1 MTSLN
6 TQSMLKAKLAEPTDD
21 ALLRRISCGC
31 EHSFNALFNKY
42 WEKAYAD
49 AFKRIADTDIAKDI
63 VQEVFVHI
71 WVKRETL
78 KILNLPAYLNV
89 AIRNKVFK
97 QLEKRANHMPFF
109 DALENMPS
117 VHSKADESLLGKEF
131 ISFYETLVKDLP
143 DKGQNIFRLH
153 YEEDLPT
160 KDIAAKLGI
169 SRKTVQNQLRK
180 AVKKLKVS
188 LSPFLSLLVF
198 FFDVV

>member
-1 MTSLN
+1 MAVLN
-6 TQSMLKAKLAEPTDD
+6 MQIILKDKLAQATDD
-21 ALLRRISCGC
+21 ALLRQISCGC
-31 EHSFNALFNKY
+31 KESFNALFNLH

-63 VQEVFVHI
+63 VQDVFVHI

-78 KILNLPAYLNV
+78 KILNLPAYLNI

-97 QLEKRANHMPFF
+97 HLEKQSNHIPFF
-109 DALENMPS
+109 DALENIPS
-117 VHSKADESLLGKEF
+117 DYSNGERNLLTKELT
-131 ISFYETLVKDLP
+131 SFYETWVNNLP

-153 YEEDLPT
+153 YEQDLPT

-169 SRKTVQNQLRK
+169 SRKTVQNQLLK

-188 LSPFLSLLVF
+188 ITPLFSLLIF
-198 FFDVV
+198 LFNVV